1 VHAMPSIWTGIGE
14 QLRAPT
20 GRYGRLI
27 GRLMALINGGP
38 NRLAIAAVGVQPGDT
53 VLELGFGPGRGI
65 AGLAQKAI
73 RGRVLGIDQSLEM
86 LELAKRANHR
96 GIEDGRVQLRLGR
109 FDALPYADASIS
121 RVLAVNVAYFFGPE
135 GKEVA
140 EMRRVL
146 RPGGLAVIYV
156 TDRATMRNWK
166 FSGPDTHRLYDAD
179 ELSSLLRQG
188 GFGCREILIEKV
200 RLPFGVRGLVA
211 AAAKTESRHQR
222 EGPSLS
228 PLPEAANGCH
238 TENAKGAHT

>member
-1 VHAMPSIWTGIGE
+1 MHTMPSIWTGIGE
-14 QLRAPT
+14 QLRLPS
-20 GRYGRLI
+20 GRYGRLV

-65 AGLAQKAI
+65 AALAQRAF

-86 LELAKRANHR
+86 LDLATRANHR
-96 GIEDGRVQLRLGR
+96 AIEDGRVQLRLGR
-109 FDALPYADASIS
+109 FDALPYADASIG

-140 EMRRVL
+140 EMHRVL
-146 RPGGLAVIYV
+146 RPGGLAVVYV

-179 ELSSLLRQG
+179 QLSSLLRQG
-188 GFGCREILIEKV
+188 GFCHRGITIEKV

-222 EGPSLS
+222 VDPSLS
-228 PLPEAANGCH
+228 PSPQTATWRTL
-238 TENAKGAHT
+238 TE